1 MVTQVPERFTIADS
15 AMKVNRSLVAH
26 PHHVAY
32 VCWKKEADR
41 ATGETTSEGWSVV
54 SFEERPSDEPV
65 ELSGLRFLFDPYRA
79 HELVGKTLDW
89 IDGRG
94 FILS

>member
-1 MVTQVPERFTIADS
+1 MVTQVPERFTITDS
-15 AMKVNRSLVAH
+15 AMKVIRSLVAH

-32 VCWKKEADR
+32 VCWKKEADL

-54 SFEERPSDEPV
+54 SFEERACDEPV
-65 ELSGLRFLFDPYRA
+65 EVSGVRFLFDPYRA
-79 HELVGKTLDW
+79 GELVGKKLHW